1 MEINMPLLSFSSGEL
16 SPKVWARTD
25 RPFYQSGEEV
35 CLNFIPQVTG
45 PAKFRPGTMFVNH
58 TRLNQKAVLIPFQ
71 FNDEQ
76 AYVLEF
82 TNFKL
87 RILKDGGNALET
99 GVSITD
105 ITAASSGVVTA
116 PNHGYNNGDEV
127 YFSGIVGM
135 TELNGQFALVANS
148 GVNSFCITDVDGTYF
163 DTSGYTAYASGGEV
177 ARVYELAS
185 PYAEADLFELK
196 YAQTADVMYIVHPD
210 YAPYKLTRTG
220 HTSWTLT
227 TYSRTSDPFTGA
239 GDYPGA
245 VGFYGGRLWMGGT
258 DNNPDSIY
266 GSRGPDTSTGA
277 PQYDDFT
284 VGTAAN
290 DGLRFTITSQ
300 NNTAD
305 RIRWFVG
312 NPKFLTIGTFGGV
325 YKANGGSD
333 GVAITPTNISV
344 SPADDYGCEN
354 INPLFGGGQIVFLER
369 GGLTLRS
376 FEYDWYLDDF
386 TAYDRTLLADEI
398 TVGGIAQLG
407 YAQGRP
413 DIVWGVRSDGVLLSC
428 TILSREDVA
437 AWARHKLGGS
447 GAVLSVCGEPRPS
460 NVDRTWM
467 VVERT
472 IGGLTRRYLEY
483 FSDDPVLP
491 DLVDYYTGDQ
501 TSDEAVWRNIFYE
514 QQKTFVRLDSA
525 LVYDGT
531 KGTTLTLSA
540 KTGTGVTATAGT
552 ATFEPDHIGR
562 FIRVK
567 FADGDETG
575 IAQITGYTSSTV
587 VTVKV
592 LQDFDGTSYAANGWC
607 LSANRLGGLRHLNG
621 AEIYATLDGMAVASP
636 LEVTDGYVDLPAHA
650 CYAVL
655 GYDYT
660 GILRT
665 MAIEPGAPDGASQGR
680 EKTANKLMMHF
691 RDTLGVK
698 YGCIAPG
705 FYSVSDI
712 AYRRD
717 GVDFYD
723 RPPQLFT
730 GPRLLD
736 LTNKT
741 SLDKRITIVQDQP
754 YPCTIMSIVPFI
766 DIRAGE

>member
-1 MEINMPLLSFSSGEL
+1 MEINAPLISFSSGEL

-25 RPFYQSGEEV
+25 RPFYQSGAEV
-35 CLNFIPQVTG
+35 GLNFIPQVTG
-45 PAKFRPGTMFVNH
+45 PAKFRPGTTFVNH
-58 TRLNQKAVLIPFQ
+58 TRLNQTAVLIPFQ

-82 TNFKL
+82 TDLKL
-87 RILKDGGNALET
+87 RILKDGGNTLET
-99 GVSITD
+99 GVSITN

-116 PNHGYNNGDEV
+116 SSHGYNNGDEV
-127 YFSGIVGM
+127 YFSDIVGM

-163 DTSGYTAYASGGEV
+163 DTSGYTAYSSGGEV

-220 HTSWTLT
+220 HTAWTLG
-227 TYSRTSDPFTGA
+227 TYSRTADPFTGA

-258 DNNPDSIY
+258 DNNPDSMY
-266 GSRGPDTSTGA
+266 GSKGPNTSTGA

-284 VGTAAN
+284 VGTGAS

-325 YKANGGSD
+325 YKANGGTD

-344 SPADDYGCEN
+344 SPADDYGCED

-376 FEYDWYLDDF
+376 FEFDWYSDDF
-386 TAYDRTLLADEI
+386 TAYDRNLLADEI
-398 TVGGIAQLG
+398 TVGGITQLG

-413 DIVWGVRSDGVLLSC
+413 DIVWGVRADGVLLSC

-437 AWARHKLGGS
+437 AWARHKIGGS
-447 GAVLSVCGEPRPS
+447 GVVLSVCGEPRPS
-460 NVDRTWM
+460 NVDRTWL

-501 TSDEAVWRNIFYE
+501 TSDESVWRNIFYE
-514 QQKTFVRLDSA
+514 QQKTFVRLDSS

-531 KGTTLTLSA
+531 KSTTLTLSA
-540 KTGTGVTATAGT
+540 KTGTGVTATAGA
-552 ATFEPDHIGR
+552 ATFESDHIGR
-562 FIRVK
+562 RIRAK
-567 FADGDETG
+567 FVGGDETG
-575 IAQITGYTSSTV
+575 VAQITGYTSSTV
-587 VTVKV
+587 VTVKI
-592 LQDFDGTSYAANGWC
+592 LQDFDSVAYASGGWC
-607 LSANRLGGLRHLNG
+607 LSANRLGGVWHLNG
-621 AEIYATLDGMAVASP
+621 EDIYATLDGMAIATP
-636 LEVTDGYVDLPAHA
+636 IEVEDGYVDLPAHA
-650 CYAVL
+650 YYVVL
-655 GYDYT
+655 GYKYT

-680 EKTANKLMMHF
+680 EKTANKLVIHF

-698 YGCIAPG
+698 YGCVEPG
-705 FYSVSDI
+705 FYDLSDI

-730 GPRLLD
+730 GHKPLEI
-736 LTNKT
+736 TNVT